1 MPDGAIKTAVP
12 KEKAQQSSPIWGGF
26 IIDILKKLLEFNQ
39 MPWGI
44 KKKF

>member
-1 MPDGAIKTAVP
+1 MTDKEMKTADSIEEEQKKP
-12 KEKAQQSSPIWGGF
+12 RIWGGF
-26 IIDILKKLLEFNQ
+26 IIDIFKILLEFNQ

>member
-1 MPDGAIKTAVP
+1 MTDIESKTAFP
-12 KEKAQQSSPIWGGF
+12 KEKARQSSLIWGGF
-26 IIDILKKLLEFNQ
+26 IIDILQKLLEFNQ